1 MAVQGAQ
8 LCEIWNRLGFKLQ
21 NYVIVNFVFSS
32 YVYRVAFRDT
42 PFPQKVF
49 ILNLS
54 CKNDNFDS
62 LLTITLT
69 EHMFNMTT

>member
-1 MAVQGAQ
+1 MRNLESFRIQVAK
-8 LCEIWNRLGFKLQ
+8 F
-21 NYVIVNFVFSS
+21 FSS
-32 YVYRVAFRDT
+32 YVYRVALRDT

-49 ILNLS
+49 IFNLS

-69 EHMFNMTT
+69 EQMFNMTT